1 MHHLR
6 FGSLFVALYN
16 IIMNSIVT
24 AVLHWHWQASRKGQK
39 NRPIARYRGRRRTRR
54 YIVVDVDKG
63 AAVQATDLAG
73 DRVGTHLIQGVD
85 IAKKDNGFG
94 CRK

>member
-1 MHHLR
+1 M
-6 FGSLFVALYN
+6 
-16 IIMNSIVT
+16 
-24 AVLHWHWQASRKGQK
+24 
-39 NRPIARYRGRRRTRR
+39 
-54 YIVVDVDKG
+54 DVDKG
-63 AAVQATDLAG
+63 TAVQATDLAG